1 MFESIKLLQSKLRSA
16 IKSRSKN
23 VNLTIDEA
31 SMLLTEINAIIISKS
46 ESDKKIIDLLQ
57 NASEE
62 KIEFESGSF

>member
-46 ESDKKIIDLLQ
+46 ESDKNNRFTPKCIGGKNRI
-57 NASEE
+57 
-62 KIEFESGSF
+62 